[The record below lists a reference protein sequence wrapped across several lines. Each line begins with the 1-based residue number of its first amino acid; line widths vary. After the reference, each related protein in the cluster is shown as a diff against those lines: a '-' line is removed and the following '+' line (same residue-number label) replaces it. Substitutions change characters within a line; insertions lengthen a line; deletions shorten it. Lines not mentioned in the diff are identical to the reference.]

1 MSKEIKIGLLS
12 VIVIAI
18 MIWGY
23 MFLKGRNILS
33 DTTTLYAIYDD
44 VTDLTISAPVVI
56 NGFKVGSITDIK
68 PDPANVKQ
76 MIVTFVIEGDYGI
89 PDNTEAVLYSKGVM
103 GGKAISLEYDK
114 PCDGNNCAKNKT
126 QLKSK
131 VMGFLDSML
140 GEGEIDKYS
149 TGLSTSAQAIIANL
163 GKEGEPG
170 SLNETV
176 RQIEIISKNLA
187 SLTAT
192 TQKVIESNAKNI
204 DATMSNLAKVSQ
216 GVANNNKNI
225 DNIIKNLEK
234 LSGDLAKTNMDET
247 FGKLDKTMDS
257 ATMSIDE
264 LKSTLNNLQGIL
276 HDVKKGDGTVSKLIY
291 DQNLYKNL
299 NATSRELSLLL
310 QDLRLNPKRYAHFSL
325 FGKKQKEYTSPE
337 EDPAKTGGQ

>member
-12 VIVIAI
+12 VAVIAI

-23 MFLKGRNILS
+23 MFLKGRNMLS
-33 DTTTLYAIYDD
+33 DTTTLYVVYDD

-56 NGFKVGSITDIK
+56 NGFKVGSIVDIK
-68 PDPANVKQ
+68 PDPSNVKQ
-76 MIVTFVIEGDYGI
+76 MVVTFVIEGDYGI
-89 PDNTEAVLYSKGVM
+89 PNDTKAVLFAKGVM

-114 PCDGNNCAKNKT
+114 PCEGSNCVKNKT
-126 QLKSK
+126 KLEGKI
-131 VMGFLDSML
+131 MGFLDSML

-149 TGLSTSAQAIIANL
+149 TGLSTSAAAIIANL

-170 SLNETV
+170 SLNETI

-187 SLTAT
+187 ALTFT

-225 DNIIKNLEK
+225 DNIIKNLDK

-247 FGKLDKTMDS
+247 FGKLDKTIDS

-264 LKSTLNNLQGIL
+264 LKSTLKNLQGVL
-276 HDVKKGDGTVSKLIY
+276 NDVQKGNGTVSKLIY
-291 DQNLYKNL
+291 DENLYKNL